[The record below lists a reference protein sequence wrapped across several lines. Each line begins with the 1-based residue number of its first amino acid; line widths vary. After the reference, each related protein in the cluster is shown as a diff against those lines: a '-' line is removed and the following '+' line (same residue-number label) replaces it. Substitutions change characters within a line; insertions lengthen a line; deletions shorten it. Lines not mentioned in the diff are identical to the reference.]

1 MLELQRE
8 IRLQR
13 KIVRNRDSAN
23 RDKYT
28 KLFEPVT
35 KTLTSLKSPP
45 DATAATTATPATASL
60 ISIDEKKED
69 VKKEEEPLVHLDDL
83 EEIVGPGELYT
94 RALAE
99 IPQRLRDDGK
109 LGLDTKNHMIG
120 DWTYNVAGDRL
131 IVRNREEEDSTI
143 IDDYNVWCLLL
154 TFNPKKTRLET
165 QDEDGQLLP
174 FVRKYAYVVDR
185 LGLMARYERLAT
197 GQKRVKYN
205 LLRRVHEGSG
215 FLFTTRPPTVIH
227 PDTVVVP
234 SDPAG
239 LMEAIALALAEFRAG
254 NTSMRNVVVPLA
266 AEAKRMGIL
275 PKNLLSNDEK
285 TWVFA

>member
-131 IVRNREEEDSTI
+131 IVRNRDEEDSTI

-185 LGLMARYERLAT
+185 LGLMARYESLAT

-205 LLRRVHEGSG
+205 LLKRVHEGSG